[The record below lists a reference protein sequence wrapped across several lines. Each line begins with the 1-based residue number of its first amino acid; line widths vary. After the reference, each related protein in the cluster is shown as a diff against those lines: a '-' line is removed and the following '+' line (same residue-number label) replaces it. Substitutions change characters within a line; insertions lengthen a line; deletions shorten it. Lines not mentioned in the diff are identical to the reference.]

1 MAIPFWLTKLLVRT
15 RLAGFTRRAR
25 RLTDG
30 GTAYLKYYSDRVLSA
45 PLDELLDSAFV
56 PYAPGTDVLD
66 LNQPT
71 PDAPPARGAVSVG
84 RTDALT
90 APGRVPVTL
99 PELGQAIA
107 ERYRESGRTLNPD
120 TDIVATHGATAAFT
134 AALDAFI
141 NPGDRVVLFDPCSPL
156 FALGAKSRHAK
167 VWWVPT
173 WTEDGR
179 CRYIAADFEK
189 AMRGAKVL
197 VLSDPNNP
205 TGGCLA
211 NEDLEHIAWIA
222 GGYGVLVYLD
232 ESFSSFRYCERTRC
246 LAAMTGPDRL
256 AITAGSVSQEFGQPG
271 MRVGWLAGPRHL
283 VRACQ
288 LTANL
293 TAPHVP
299 PVCQQAA
306 ARLLSEPTLPETR
319 DRFRSKRQYAV
330 DRLRAMGLE
339 PEVPGGGYFAW
350 VPVSALG
357 LDSRAF
363 AERLLKEDRVLVG
376 PGGVFGPSGTGHIR
390 VSFATDDGRLREG
403 LNRMT
408 AFVERLRNP
417 TASAPAPALIEEPTE
432 EVAAPEPKDEAKPAF
447 SRA

>member
-1 MAIPFWLTKLLVRT
+1 VAIPFWLTKLLIRM

-45 PLDELLDSAFV
+45 PVEELLDTAIISH
-56 PYAPGTDVLD
+56 APGFDVLD

-84 RTDALT
+84 RTDALS
-90 APGRVPVTL
+90 APGRVPPVL
-99 PELGQAIA
+99 PELSLAIA
-107 ERYRESGRTLNPD
+107 DHYQRTGRTVNPD
-120 TDIVATHGATAAFT
+120 TDIVVTHGATAAFG
-134 AALDAFI
+134 AALDAFV
-141 NPGDRVVLFDPCSPL
+141 NPGDRVVMFDPGSPL

-167 VWWVPT
+167 VRWMPT

-179 CRYIAADFEK
+179 CRYIAADFER
-189 AMRGAKVL
+189 AMRGAKML
-197 VLSDPNNP
+197 VLSDPSNP
-205 TGGCLA
+205 AGACLT

-232 ESFSSFRYCERTRC
+232 ESFAAFRYGEKPQC
-246 LAAMTGPDRL
+246 LAAMPGANRL
-256 AITAGSVSQEFGQPG
+256 ALTAGSVSQEFGQPG
-271 MRVGWLAGPRHL
+271 IRVGWLAGPRHL

-293 TAPHVP
+293 AAPYVP

-306 ARLLSEPTLPETR
+306 ARLLSEPPNPETL
-319 DRFRSKRQYAV
+319 DRFRAKRQYAV

-339 PEVPGGGYFAW
+339 PELPSGGYFAW
-350 VPVSALG
+350 VPVSTLG
-357 LDSRAF
+357 VDGRTF
-363 AERLLKEDRVLVG
+363 AEWLLKEARVLVG
-376 PGGVFGPSGTGHIR
+376 PGLAFGPSGAGHIR

-403 LNRMT
+403 LTRMA
-408 AFVERLRNP
+408 AFVARLRTP
-417 TASAPAPALIEEPTE
+417 EAPPRNEPPPEEPTE
-432 EVAAPEPKDEAKPAF
+432 APKDTQAEESKPAF